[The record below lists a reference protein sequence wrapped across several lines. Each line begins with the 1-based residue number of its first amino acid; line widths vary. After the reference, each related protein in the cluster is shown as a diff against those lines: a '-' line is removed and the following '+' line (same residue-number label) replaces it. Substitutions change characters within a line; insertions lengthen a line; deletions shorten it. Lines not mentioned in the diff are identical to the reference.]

1 MHKINFNIDE
11 NVNNVLDITIN
22 NQDFDNYRL
31 LDISFI
37 SETPSFPLY
46 LIRIPEVQFS
56 IKAVNLNRIWF
67 HRNSENWGMSVTWSE
82 ITNFY
87 SPPSTREFHLDNDKD
102 YNIHVHILRDDNIR
116 HPKARPIIY
125 IDIS

>member
-46 LIRIPEVQFS
+46 LIRIPFPTITKSSGYSSSHFVPSKALSPIVVTESGMVTEVRL
-56 IKAVNLNRIWF
+56 V
-67 HRNSENWGMSVTWSE
+67 
-82 ITNFY
+82 
-87 SPPSTREFHLDNDKD
+87 HL
-102 YNIHVHILRDDNIR
+102 
-116 HPKARPIIY
+116 
-125 IDIS
+125 